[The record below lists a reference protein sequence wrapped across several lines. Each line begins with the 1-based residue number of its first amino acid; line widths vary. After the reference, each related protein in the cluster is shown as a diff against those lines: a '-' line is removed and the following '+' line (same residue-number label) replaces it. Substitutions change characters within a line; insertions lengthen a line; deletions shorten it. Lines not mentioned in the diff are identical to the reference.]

1 MIKKADIFLLIA
13 LIVIGGFISFGS
25 VAGSVSGDTVLV
37 SVNGEPYGTYD
48 LSKDQEVVI
57 NSNGHTNHITIKSG
71 TVQMSSSDCRNQVC
85 VNTGSISMTHEKI
98 VCLPNKVVVEIRSSN
113 GGGEYDVI
121 SG

>member
-1 MIKKADIFLLIA
+1 MIKKADIFLLTA

-48 LSKDQEVVI
+48 LSKDQNVVI
-57 NSNGHTNHITIKSG
+57 SNNGHTNHITIKNG
-71 TVQMSSSDCRNQVC
+71 TVQMSSSDCKNQVC
-85 VNTGSISMTHEKI
+85 VNTGSISMTNEKI
-98 VCLPNKVVVEIRSSN
+98 VCLPNRVVVEIKSSK